1 MLEARVPP
9 PVVVALLAATM
20 WGARRAA
27 PDLTALYPA
36 RLPLALAVL
45 ALGLGVIAAGVLE
58 FRRARTTV
66 DPLHPDKATAVVD
79 TGIYR
84 FTRNPMYLG
93 MLLALAAWATWLAN
107 PVTIAGPILFVL
119 FIDRFQIRP
128 EERALLRVF
137 GAPYQSYLDRV
148 RRWI

>member
-1 MLEARVPP
+1 MLETRIPP
-9 PVVVALLAATM
+9 PIVVALLAATM
-20 WGARRAA
+20 WGARRLA
-27 PDLTALYPA
+27 PDLTAHYSA
-36 RLPLALAVL
+36 RLPLSLAVL
-45 ALGLGVIAAGVLE
+45 ALGVGVIAAGVLE

-107 PVTIAGPILFVL
+107 PVTLAGPILFV
-119 FIDRFQIRP
+119 FYIDRFQIRP

-137 GAPYQSYLDRV
+137 GAPYQSYLGRV